1 MENPMPTYLY
11 QVLDRLIAFD
21 TVSAHSIIPA
31 MEYLADQ
38 MASHGFETI
47 RHRIEVLGVPQ
58 ANLIAWAGPSRPDG
72 VIITGHLDT
81 VPVEGQPGWQRDP
94 LKMEINGDRIFGRGS
109 SDMKGFLAQC
119 ADAARTLD
127 WARLK
132 RPVVFVFT
140 ADEEVGMLGA
150 QRLAPV
156 LQELLGEVPR
166 PNLAWIG
173 EPTSFNVLH
182 AHKSICTFEVRVRGR
197 GGHSGAP
204 DQGVNAIA
212 VMGKVIEE
220 LGRLQ
225 AERRAISNPEFADI
239 FPESAYDVMNL
250 GTVNGG
256 LATNII
262 AEQCV
267 LRVSYR
273 SLPKAEPL
281 ALYEEVK
288 RRLAAIDPHDYASN
302 NFAAAIE
309 VAPLLAAPPMWSPRG
324 TALEKVLFDVT
335 GNQSARGAQFAT
347 DGAWF
352 SGAGIQCLICGP
364 GDYEQAHQPNES
376 IRREPF
382 ERGPAMIGQVIER
395 MCM

>member
-1 MENPMPTYLY
+1 MSTYLY
-11 QVLDRLIAFD
+11 DVLDRLIAFD
-21 TVSAHSIIPA
+21 TVSAHTIIPA
-31 MEYLADQ
+31 MAYLADQ
-38 MASHGFETI
+38 MAGHGFKTV
-47 RHRIEVLGVPQ
+47 HHPIEVLGVPQ
-58 ANLIAWAGPSRPDG
+58 ANLIAWAGPPSSDG

-94 LKMEINGDRIFGRGS
+94 LKMELDGDRIFGRGS

-119 ADAARTLD
+119 ADTARTLD
-127 WARLK
+127 RARLK
-132 RPVVFVFT
+132 RPLVFVFT

-156 LQELLGEVPR
+156 LQELLGEMPR

-182 AHKSICTFEVRVRGR
+182 AHKSICSFEVRVRGR

-225 AERRAISNPEFADI
+225 AERRAIPNQEFADV
-239 FPESAYDVMNL
+239 FPESPYDVMNL

-262 AEQCV
+262 AEQCA

-288 RRLAAIDPHDYASN
+288 RRLAAIDPHDYASD

-309 VAPLLAAPPMWSPRG
+309 VAPLLVAPPMWSPRG

-352 SGAGIQCLICGP
+352 SGTGIQCLICGP

>member
-1 MENPMPTYLY
+1 MATYLY
-11 QVLDRLIAFD
+11 EVLDRLIAFD
-21 TVSAHSIIPA
+21 TVSSNSILPA
-31 MEYLADQ
+31 IEYLADQ
-38 MASHGFETI
+38 MAGHGLKTAVHKI
-47 RHRIEVLGVPQ
+47 DILGVPQ
-58 ANLIAWAGPSRPDG
+58 ANLIAWTGPPCPDG
-72 VIITGHLDT
+72 LIITGHADT
-81 VPVEGQPGWQRDP
+81 VPVEGQPGWDRDP
-94 LKMEINGDRIFGRGS
+94 LKMEIDGDHIFGRGS

-119 ADAARTLD
+119 ADAARTLE
-127 WARLK
+127 RSQLK
-132 RPVVFVFT
+132 HPVVFVFT

-150 QRLAPV
+150 RELAPT
-156 LQELLGEVPR
+156 LQRILGEVPQPR
-166 PNLAWIG
+166 LAWIG
-173 EPTSFNVLH
+173 EPTSYEVLH

-212 VMGKVIEE
+212 VMGKVIGL

-225 AERRAISNPEFADI
+225 AERRAIDNSEFADV
-239 FPESAYDVMNL
+239 FPESPYDVMNL
-250 GTVNGG
+250 GTVRGG

-267 LRVSYR
+267 LRASYR
-273 SLPKAEPL
+273 SLPKTDPL

-288 RRLAAIDPHDYASN
+288 RRLVAIDPHDYASDKY
-302 NFAAAIE
+302 AATIE
-309 VAPLLAAPPMWSPRG
+309 LDMLLAAPPMWSDRG
-324 TALEKVLFDVT
+324 TSLEKVLFEVT
-335 GNQSARGAQFAT
+335 SNKSARGAQFAT

-376 IRREPF
+376 IRREAF
-382 ERGPAMIGQVIER
+382 ERGPAMITRVIER

>member
-1 MENPMPTYLY
+1 MATYLY
-11 QVLDRLIAFD
+11 EVLDRLIAFD
-21 TVSAHSIIPA
+21 TVSAHSILPA
-31 MEYLADQ
+31 MEYLGDE
-38 MASHGFETI
+38 MAGHGFKTAL
-47 RHRIEVLGVPQ
+47 HRIDVLGLPQ
-58 ANLIAWAGPSRPDG
+58 ANLVAWAGPPRPDG
-72 VIITGHLDT
+72 LIITGHLDT

-127 WARLK
+127 RTRLK

-150 QRLAPV
+150 RELTPA
-156 LQELLGEVPR
+156 LQEILGEVPR
-166 PNLAWIG
+166 PSLAWIG
-173 EPTSFNVLH
+173 EPTSFSVLH
-182 AHKSICTFEVRVRGR
+182 AHKSICSFEVGVRGR

-204 DQGVNAIA
+204 GQGVNAIA
-212 VMGKVIEE
+212 VMGTVIEV
-220 LGRLQ
+220 LGQLQ

-239 FPESAYDVMNL
+239 FPESPYDVMNL
-250 GTVNGG
+250 GTIRGG
-256 LATNII
+256 LATNVI

-267 LRVSYR
+267 LRASYR
-273 SLPKAEPL
+273 SLPKTDSL

-288 RRLAAIDPHDYASN
+288 RRLSAIDPHDYASD
-302 NFAAAIE
+302 NFAATVE
-309 VAPLLAAPPMWSPRG
+309 VNLLLVAPPMWSNRG
-324 TALEKVLFDVT
+324 TRLEQVLCEIT
-335 GNQSARGAQFAT
+335 GNRSARGAQFAT

-376 IRREPF
+376 IRRAPF
-382 ERGPAMIGQVIER
+382 ERGPAMIAQVIER
-395 MCM
+395 LCM

>member
-1 MENPMPTYLY
+1 MMATYLY
-11 QVLDRLIAFD
+11 EVLDRLIAFD
-21 TVSAHSIIPA
+21 TVSSHSILPA
-31 MEYLADQ
+31 IDYLADQ
-38 MASHGFETI
+38 MTAHGLKTAM
-47 RHRIEVLGVPQ
+47 HRIDVLDMPQ
-58 ANLIAWAGPSRPDG
+58 ANLIAWAGPPSPG
-72 VIITGHLDT
+72 GLIISGHLDT
-81 VPVEGQPGWQRDP
+81 VPVEGQPGWEHDP
-94 LKMEINGDRIFGRGS
+94 LKMEIEGSRISGRGS

-127 WARLK
+127 QARLK

-150 QRLAPV
+150 RELAPT
-156 LQELLGEVPR
+156 LKQLLGDVPQ
-166 PNLAWIG
+166 PSLAWIG
-173 EPTSFNVLH
+173 EPTSYEVLH
-182 AHKSICTFEVRVRGR
+182 AHKSICSFEVRVRGQ

-204 DQGVNAIA
+204 HQGVNAIA
-212 VMGKVIEE
+212 VMGKVIEV

-225 AERRAISNPEFADI
+225 AERRAIDNSEFADV
-239 FPESAYDVMNL
+239 FPESPHDVMNL
-250 GTVNGG
+250 GTVHGG
-256 LATNII
+256 LATNVI

-267 LRVSYR
+267 LRASYR
-273 SLPKAEPL
+273 SLPKADPL
-281 ALYEEVK
+281 ALFDEIK
-288 RRLAAIDPHDYASN
+288 RRLGAVDPHDYASG

-309 VAPLLAAPPMWSPRG
+309 VDLLLAAPPMCSNRDSS
-324 TALEKVLFDVT
+324 LEKILFEMT
-335 GNQSARGAQFAT
+335 GNKSSRGAQFAT

-382 ERGPAMIGQVIER
+382 ERGPAMIARVIER